1 MTYSEQSY
9 SHQKGLFM
17 KTTRRQFMIYSAA
30 TGLAA
35 TMANKVALA
44 APVAETDPQAVSLGY
59 KADASKVDKAKFP
72 KFAAGQNCGN
82 CSLYKGAAGSKTG
95 PCQIF
100 PGKEVAAAG
109 WCSAY
114 AKKA

>member
-1 MTYSEQSY
+1 
-9 SHQKGLFM
+9 M
-17 KTTRRQFMIYSAA
+17 KTTRRQFIIYSA

-35 TMANKVALA
+35 A
-44 APVAETDPQAVSLGY
+44 ATSQSFAAAVAETDPQAVGLGY
-59 KADASKVDKAKFP
+59 KVDASKVDKAKFP
-72 KFAAGQNCGN
+72 KYAAGQNCGN

-100 PGKEVAAAG
+100 PGKDVAAAG